1 MKDIIQTVKIV
12 NHAGVSSIK
21 DGMKSNAYSEIIREE
36 TKVDKNICKSK

>member
-21 DGMKSNAYSEIIREE
+21 DGRSLMLIQR
-36 TKVDKNICKSK
+36 